1 MPTLNNYASKI
12 FPLAGLLASVGFVLS
27 LALFA

>member
-1 MPTLNNYASKI
+1 MPTVVSAASKV
-12 FPLAGLLASVGFVLS
+12 FSVAGLVASVAYVLS

>member
-1 MPTLNNYASKI
+1 MPTVSAVSRV
-12 FPLAGLLASVGFVLS
+12 FSFAGLVASVGFVLS